1 MKPTTILRKASINPD
16 EPILLITAEEA
27 MENLSE
33 AIEECCPHLKIN
45 EMKKED
51 IETLLDSYSE
61 CIVDYH
67 PEDYH
72 QERAALLQNFEML
85 KRYGLTDAD
94 YNSLDFC

>member
-1 MKPTTILRKASINPD
+1 MKPTTILRKVSINPD

-33 AIEECCPHLKIN
+33 AIEECCPYLKIN
-45 EMKKED
+45 KMKKED

-85 KRYGLTDAD
+85 KRYGLTDDD